1 MLLSLEVRAHLELGF
16 SLVPLPW
23 SVGPYALQWMLV
35 STISVQEAIFL
46 TDCPTGLS
54 RSLASGWVQF
64 IGSVGETE
72 EQEDGKVRTST
83 LSLLLRVWSVATS
96 FYSRVS
102 LSQFYWHLEL
112 SKSLLWGLVLCIA
125 GYFTLA
131 SVP

>member
-1 MLLSLEVRAHLELGF
+1 MFGKLFFLPTAPLGSLSLWLLVGF
-16 SLVPLPW
+16 S
-23 SVGPYALQWMLV
+23 S
-35 STISVQEAIFL
+35 QEV
-46 TDCPTGLS
+46 
-54 RSLASGWVQF
+54 WVRQK
-64 IGSVGETE
+64 E
-72 EQEDGKVRTST
+72 EGKIRTST

-96 FYSRVS
+96 FYSRVC